1 MYWCTTPGRATP
13 TRRCSRCFSPR
24 SLCFDRAARGH
35 SRRGGRPPGSDL
47 STFFGFDAGELW
59 RVRADVN
66 KPATLAIFCSH
77 FDKFVCGR
85 TIAILPEQV
94 DPFLFF
100 RCRRD
105 RMSRKP
111 CTPTSASANPTTGAR
126 RSFFGFGSR
135 GEAAATQVCVPV
147 FESMVPRA
155 RAPQL
160 PPTVSLTAASLA
172 HCLASALAAL
182 LLVLPRRH
190 AAAAT
195 VHRWT
200 GIAAL
205 LRRRECTPRSAV
217 ATGVAAASSHVGS
230 TDDHR
235 RQGAHASW
243 VAACEKLTGRGA
255 VKYCIH
261 DRKC

>member
-1 MYWCTTPGRATP
+1 M
-13 TRRCSRCFSPR
+13 
-24 SLCFDRAARGH
+24 
-35 SRRGGRPPGSDL
+35 
-47 STFFGFDAGELW
+47 
-59 RVRADVN
+59 RADVN

-77 FDKFVCGR
+77 FDKFVCDR

-94 DPFLFF
+94 DSFLFF
-100 RCRRD
+100 GCRRD

-182 LLVLPRRH
+182 LVLPRRH

-205 LRRRECTPRSAV
+205 LRRRECTPRAAV